1 MSTSQFPKVLPTR
14 NPIRSGPV
22 PPPAHLEEEEAGLF
36 KSIVNEFRIDDRGS
50 VELLV
55 TAMEAHARC
64 RVCRETIDK
73 EGMTVKDRFGVL
85 QPHPLLKTE
94 ASARGQYLAALRA
107 LNLEPP
113 QPAKRWM
120 VK

>member
-1 MSTSQFPKVLPTR
+1 MPTSPWPKTVPTR
-14 NPIRSGPV
+14 SRISGPM
-22 PPPAHLEEEEAGLF
+22 PCPTHLAEEGAGLF
-36 KSIVNEFRIDDRGS
+36 RRIQTEFAIDDIGS
-50 VELLV
+50 IELLV
-55 TAMEAHARC
+55 TALEAHQRC
-64 RVCRETIDK
+64 RVARLQIDK
-73 EGMTVKDRFGVL
+73 EGMTIVDRFGIS

-113 QPAKRWM
+113 APSKRWV

>member
-1 MSTSQFPKVLPTR
+1 MPTSQFPKVVPTR
-14 NPIRSGPV
+14 NPLRSGPV
-22 PPPAHLEEEEAGLF
+22 SPPTHLDEEEQALF
-36 KSIVNEFRIDDRGS
+36 RSIVNEFRIDDAGS

-55 TAMEAHARC
+55 TACEAHARC

-94 ASARGQYLAALRA
+94 ASARGQYLASLRA

-113 QPAKRWM
+113 QPSKRWIAR
-120 VK
+120 